1 MSSIGTPQTQDAGQE
16 PSDVLNTGPEV
27 VYPEALLIDPSIH
40 DVPTD
45 DQGVYLGTHP
55 VDHQVQLILLSVQDS
70 IPVANDLGTTLTSL
84 EIDSDDVMSMAARR
98 IVDRDLAEL
107 IAAGDILIDSV
118 TASAAYL
125 GRVRVD
131 VSYQNLRLPLSLRKR
146 PVLKIGG

>member
-1 MSSIGTPQTQDAGQE
+1 ME
-16 PSDVLNTGPEV
+16 PVDVLDAGPEV
-27 VYPEALLIDPSIH
+27 IYPVALLVDPSIH

-45 DQGVYLGTHP
+45 DQGVYLETHP
-55 VDHQVQLILLSVQDS
+55 VDHRVQMILFSVQDS

-84 EIDSDDVMSMAARR
+84 AIDEDDAVMTMAARR

-107 IAAGDILIDSV
+107 ITAGDIQIDSV

-131 VSYQNLRLPLSLRKR
+131 VSYQNLRLPLAQRKR
-146 PVLKIGG
+146 PLLTIGG